1 MHFSFQT
8 VTVVQP
14 ASSFVRIPQEIYT
27 LKCTLPAKKQYKK
40 AIVLNFNLPKV
51 AYSLPTQTFFRSSLL

>member
-8 VTVVQP
+8 VIAVQP

-27 LKCTLPAKKQYKK
+27 SKCTLPAKKQYKK
-40 AIVLNFNLPKV
+40 AKLKWMIRVGNQKARPF
-51 AYSLPTQTFFRSSLL
+51 Y

>member
-8 VTVVQP
+8 VIAVQP

-27 LKCTLPAKKQYKK
+27 SKCILPAKKQFKK
-40 AIVLNFNLPKV
+40 LNFND
-51 AYSLPTQTFFRSSLL
+51 